1 MAIIQN
7 IEIDGRQVPFKA
19 SAAIPRVYRARFHRD
34 IFKDLD
40 KLATALGENIDE
52 SEAQTGDESEAQT
65 GEVKLSSLDVSTLE
79 TFENI
84 AYIMAKY
91 ADPAVPGNIEAW
103 LDGFNTFSIYQ
114 ILPKLIELWG
124 VNAATEAESKKNLDR
139 LTAR

>member
-19 SAAIPRVYRARFHRD
+19 SAAIPRVYRTRFHRD

-52 SEAQTGDESEAQT
+52 SEAQA

>member
-1 MAIIQN
+1 MAIVQS

-40 KLATALGENIDE
+40 ALATALGEHIE
-52 SEAQTGDESEAQT
+52 TGDGADTVDGADT
-65 GEVKLSSLDVSTLE
+65 GEVNLSSLDVSTLE

-91 ADPAVPGNIEAW
+91 ADPAVPNSIEEW
-103 LDGFNTFSIYQ
+103 LDGFNTFSIYL
-114 ILPKLIELWG
+114 ILPQLLALWSA
-124 VNAATEAESKKNLDR
+124 NMATEAESKKNLDR